1 MNILMYNLESRKEEM
16 LSFSLTIVMADVW
29 IVENMKFYSSW
40 TLHSISILT
49 FAPPMFRWF
58 SKLLIP
64 HIKFFLLEILFFCFP
79 MLNYDQYIC
88 KNARYVLKLSNP
100 NVSIL
105 IFISDNTRFLEHL
118 NCTNSIFLNLNH
130 KTLLLLFCIFN
141 VHVDLPTYLQAS
153 FLLILF
159 SILYLLSGIIFFL
172 LKIHDLEFFL
182 LRVYWWQPCFV

>member
-1 MNILMYNLESRKEEM
+1 MYNLESRKEEM

-49 FAPPMFRWF
+49 FAPPMFWWF

-105 IFISDNTRFLEHL
+105 IFISDNTTFLEHL